1 MYSKFSKSKTIIFN
15 QLSKKKDRRIDGS
28 NTIPNSILPKSKR
41 RRSLIQ
47 NRLKIIYF
55 QNSRKAELQY
65 LTSLSLKKKRIAE
78 LMETTLFETLFF
90 QNRNHSRALIEPTK
104 IDHLLFL
111 YISIF
116 TLAYCS
122 FLIAREGSVNRAR
135 QPSRTVLMKANKVAR
150 G

>member
-1 MYSKFSKSKTIIFN
+1 MQHYSKLYSSKVETSKITDPKSTKNYLFPKFSKSGATIFN
-15 QLSKKKDRRIDGS
+15 LSLSKKKDRRINGN
-28 NTIPNSILPKSKR
+28 NTIRNAILSKSKPFKT
-41 RRSLIQ
+41 I
-47 NRLKIIYF
+47 NR
-55 QNSRKAELQY
+55 
-65 LTSLSLKKKRIAE
+65 
-78 LMETTLFETLFF
+78 
-90 QNRNHSRALIEPTK
+90 TK

>member
-15 QLSKKKDRRIDGS
+15 QLSKEKDRRIDGS
-28 NTIPNSILPKSKR
+28 NTIPNSILPKSKC

-65 LTSLSLKKKRIAE
+65 LTSLSLKKRIAE

>member
-65 LTSLSLKKKRIAE
+65 LTSLSQKKKNRRINGNNTIRNAI
-78 LMETTLFETLFF
+78 LSKSKPFKTI
-90 QNRNHSRALIEPTK
+90 NRTK

>member
-1 MYSKFSKSKTIIFN
+1 
-15 QLSKKKDRRIDGS
+15 
-28 NTIPNSILPKSKR
+28 
-41 RRSLIQ
+41 
-47 NRLKIIYF
+47 
-55 QNSRKAELQY
+55 
-65 LTSLSLKKKRIAE
+65 
-78 LMETTLFETLFF
+78 METTLFETLFF
-90 QNRNHSRALIEPTK
+90 QNRNHSRALIERTK

>member
-1 MYSKFSKSKTIIFN
+1 
-15 QLSKKKDRRIDGS
+15 
-28 NTIPNSILPKSKR
+28 
-41 RRSLIQ
+41 
-47 NRLKIIYF
+47 
-55 QNSRKAELQY
+55 
-65 LTSLSLKKKRIAE
+65 
-78 LMETTLFETLFF
+78 METTLFETLLF
-90 QNRNHSRALIEPTK
+90 QNRNHSTVLIERTK